1 MLILASA
8 LLVSQTKAYGQE
20 TQSTLG
26 KFTAELQPRTG
37 SNATGSAELQ
47 ILPDLNTISY
57 IIDASGINNVTDI
70 SMSIDMGTGR
80 YPDVV
85 SIRSAT
91 SEGIMQ
97 GPTSGPLAEG
107 NFTASDLTGAL
118 SGARLADFV
127 KDITDG
133 KIVVRVSSSNFPLG
147 ELVGK
152 VNVGSGTATGNMS
165 APANQT
171 ATGNMSAPANQTATG
186 NMSAPANQTA
196 TGNMSAPANQT
207 ATGNMSAPAN
217 QTAT

>member
-1 MLILASA
+1 MVRTEKSVVQIVGVSMLILASA
-8 LLVSQTKAYGQE
+8 LLVSQTKVYGQE
-20 TQSTLG
+20 PSPLG

-37 SNATGSAELQ
+37 SNATGNAVLQ

-70 SMSIDMGTGR
+70 SMSLDMGTGR

-85 SIRSAT
+85 SIRTAT
-91 SEGIMQ
+91 AEGIMP
-97 GPTSGPLAEG
+97 GPVNGPLAEG

-152 VNVGSGTATGNMS
+152 VNVGSGNATGNMS
-165 APANQT
+165 APAANQT
-171 ATGNMSAPANQTATG
+171 ATGNMSAPA
-186 NMSAPANQTA
+186 ANQTA
-196 TGNMSAPANQT
+196 TGNMSAPA
-207 ATGNMSAPAN
+207 AN

>member
-1 MLILASA
+1 MAKKRSRHWA
-8 LLVSQTKAYGQE
+8 NLLRN
-20 TQSTLG
+20 LG
-26 KFTAELQPRTG
+26 KQD

-85 SIRSAT
+85 SIRSTT

-118 SGARLADFV
+118 SGARVL
-127 KDITDG
+127 
-133 KIVVRVSSSNFPLG
+133 
-147 ELVGK
+147 
-152 VNVGSGTATGNMS
+152 
-165 APANQT
+165 QT
-171 ATGNMSAPANQTATG
+171 L
-186 NMSAPANQTA
+186 
-196 TGNMSAPANQT
+196 
-207 ATGNMSAPAN
+207 
-217 QTAT
+217 

>member
-1 MLILASA
+1 MVRREKSVVQIVGVSMLILASA
-8 LLVSQTKAYGQE
+8 LLVSQTKAYGQD

-37 SNATGSAELQ
+37 SNATGSAVLQ

-91 SEGIMQ
+91 AEGIMP
-97 GPTSGPLAEG
+97 GPVNGPLAEG

-147 ELVGK
+147 ELIGK
-152 VNVGSGTATGNMS
+152 VNAGSGNATGNMS
-165 APANQT
+165 APANET
-171 ATGNMSAPANQTATG
+171 ATGNMSQ
-186 NMSAPANQTA
+186 
-196 TGNMSAPANQT
+196 
-207 ATGNMSAPAN
+207 
-217 QTAT
+217 

>member
-20 TQSTLG
+20 TQSPLG

-37 SNATGSAELQ
+37 SNATGSAVLQ

-70 SMSIDMGTGR
+70 SMSLDTGTGR

-91 SEGIMQ
+91 AEGIMP
-97 GPTSGPLAEG
+97 GPISGPLAEG

-118 SGARLADFV
+118 SGARLADFI

-147 ELVGK
+147 ELIGK
-152 VNVGSGTATGNMS
+152 VNVGSGNATGNMSAPANETATGNMS
-165 APANQT
+165 APANET
-171 ATGNMSAPANQTATG
+171 ATGMGQNMLNKIGNADSAGQ
-186 NMSAPANQTA
+186 
-196 TGNMSAPANQT
+196 
-207 ATGNMSAPAN
+207 
-217 QTAT
+217 